1 MSERELKL
9 IIPRLEDIL
18 TLEEADLLQRAAR
31 GEFTCLT
38 CGEPL
43 LAEKMIC
50 EVYEGVIL
58 FCPDGL
64 CGYVEL

>member
-1 MSERELKL
+1 MSEREPKL
-9 IIPRLEDIL
+9 IIPRPEDIL
-18 TLEEADLLQRAAR
+18 TPEEAELLQQADR

-38 CGEPL
+38 CGETL
-43 LAEKMIC
+43 LAEKVIC
-50 EVYEGVIL
+50 DVYEGVIL